1 MFGRHSTSPEIPPG
15 GAIGGVYAA
24 AVTPHRREGYEA
36 DYGAMLELVDHL
48 AQAGVDGICLLGST
62 GEFLHI
68 KAAER
73 IRLIHLAV
81 KRSRVPILAGV
92 SHSTLDGAIEL
103 ADEAVISGAQALL
116 LMPPYFFRYA
126 PQEIT
131 EFYLRFADSVDDS
144 IPLLLYN
151 IPQFSNGIPLECAR
165 ELLASGAYAGI
176 KDSSGDQQY
185 FDALV
190 ALKTDHDFVLMNG
203 NDRLLAHSVAAGANG
218 AVSGVACAVPELI
231 VQLYRA
237 LAGNDT
243 VQAEHW
249 QRKLDEFL
257 DWIERFPAPIGIK
270 TATALRGRTCGPP
283 SVPLSKEK
291 CVLLDQFQSWFR
303 GWLPSVTRTP
313 VKTL

>member
-1 MFGRHSTSPEIPPG
+1 
-15 GAIGGVYAA
+15 
-24 AVTPHRREGYEA
+24 
-36 DYGAMLELVDHL
+36 MLELVDHL

-103 ADEAVISGAQALL
+103 ADEAVISGARGLL

-126 PQEIT
+126 PAEIT
-131 EFYLRFADSVDDS
+131 EFYQRFAESVDNS
-144 IPLLLYN
+144 VPLLLYN
-151 IPQFSNGIPLECAR
+151 IPQFSNGVPLECAR
-165 ELLASGAYAGI
+165 ELLSSGLYAGI
-176 KDSSGDQQY
+176 KDSSGDPHY

-190 ALKTDHDFVLMNG
+190 TLKAEHDFILMAG
-203 NDRLLAHSVAAGANG
+203 NDRLLAHAVRSGANG
-218 AVSGVACAVPELI
+218 LVSGVACAVPEVI

-237 LAGNDT
+237 LSQNDT
-243 VQAEHW
+243 AQIDYW
-249 QRKLDEFL
+249 QHKLDEFME
-257 DWIERFPAPIGIK
+257 WIDRFPAPIGVK

-291 CVLLDQFQSWFR
+291 RVQLEEFQSWFNA
-303 GWLPSVTRTP
+303 WLPSVAHTTTKTR
-313 VKTL
+313 

>member
-1 MFGRHSTSPEIPPG
+1 MFGRRSTTHEPSPDGPI
-15 GAIGGVYAA
+15 AGVYAA

-48 AQAGVDGICLLGST
+48 AQGGVDGICLLGST

-68 KAAER
+68 KPAER

-103 ADEAVISGAQALL
+103 ADEAVISGARGLL

-126 PQEIT
+126 PPEIT
-131 EFYLRFADSVDDS
+131 EFYLQFAESVDNS
-144 IPLLLYN
+144 VPLLLYN
-151 IPQFSNGIPLECAR
+151 IPQFSNGVPLECAR
-165 ELLASGAYAGI
+165 ELLLKGVYAGI
-176 KDSSGDQQY
+176 KDSSGDPDY

-190 ALKTDHDFVLMNG
+190 ALKAEHDFILMCG
-203 NDRLLAHSVAAGANG
+203 NDRLLAHAVRAGATG
-218 AVSGVACAVPELI
+218 IVSGVACAVPELI

-237 LAGNDT
+237 YKQNEA
-243 VQAEHW
+243 AEIGRW
-249 QRKLDEFL
+249 QPKLDEFL
-257 DWIERFPAPIGIK
+257 DWIERFPTPLGVK

-291 CVLLDQFQSWFR
+291 RAQLDEFQTWFR
-303 GWLPSVTRTP
+303 GWLPSVARTT
-313 VKTL
+313 VKAR